1 MNKRLQE
8 LKDNIPEHIRRSVDL
23 YNEFKIKLGELKSK
37 ATEEQIAAVDKL
49 MSLDN
54 FCLDF
59 SNIAKLEAILSVHLI
74 KIL

>member
-1 MNKRLQE
+1 MNERLQK

-23 YNEFKIKLGELKSK
+23 YSEFKIKVSELKSK
-37 ATEEQIAAVDKL
+37 ATEEQKLAIDKL

-59 SNIAKLEAILSVHLI
+59 TAIAKLESILGVHLI
-74 KIL
+74 EIL